1 MNTHTIID
9 YDTYQEMIKIKEY
22 KDALEHSY
30 VTDIKTKES
39 EIERMKR
46 ENMDAELI
54 INKLIEVIYK
64 ESFINRLFIAI
75 RILTRT

>member
-1 MNTHTIID
+1 MNTHTIVN

-22 KDALEHSY
+22 KDILEHSY